1 MAMYALAVTP
11 LIRKLRSH
19 EPIVKQIWF
28 ADDSS
33 GGGKIISLRRWWQCL
48 LSVGPQM
55 GYFPN
60 SSKTHLV
67 VKSEFE
73 EEAIKVFEGTG
84 IKVTSEGHEM
94 LGSAIGSRDF
104 VKTFTAEKI
113 DVFVNEIEDLAKIA
127 EHYPQSAYAAF
138 SHCIMGKWRYL
149 MRTVEDIDSLFEPL
163 EDSINQVF
171 IPALTGRSQ
180 CNADER
186 SFISLPIRYGGLNI
200 INPITNASHEYQSSQ
215 KISMPLKDMIVEQ
228 RESFS
233 KPQLQSI
240 KASLRQEKKQRME
253 DMSQQ
258 VREQLPPA
266 KQRMM
271 DLLCEKG
278 SSSWLSALPLQD
290 QGFNL
295 NKGEFRDA
303 LSLRYGW
310 QLKNTPHYCRCGKS
324 FSTDHAMTCPLGG
337 LPIARHNEIRDVT
350 AQWLNE
356 VCSDVVKEPPLQQL
370 SGEVILPRTAN
381 CQDDARLD
389 IRAKGFWNRQQDA
402 FFDVRVFHPNA
413 PSYRNTSIPSLY
425 RQHEMAKK
433 REYGDRI
440 REVEYAV
447 FTPLVFSTTG
457 GMGKETAVA
466 YKHLAELLAE
476 KRKSEYGITLAWM
489 RCILSF
495 ALIRSAVTAVRG
507 SRTSVRRDIDTTDIE
522 LACKE
527 SGLQI

>member
-1 MAMYALAVTP
+1 MQNCLVLVPRGCPRFHAVS
-11 LIRKLRSH
+11 I
-19 EPIVKQIWF
+19 
-28 ADDSS
+28 
-33 GGGKIISLRRWWQCL
+33 
-48 LSVGPQM
+48 
-55 GYFPN
+55 
-60 SSKTHLV
+60 
-67 VKSEFE
+67 
-73 EEAIKVFEGTG
+73 
-84 IKVTSEGHEM
+84 TSY
-94 LGSAIGSRDF
+94 
-104 VKTFTAEKI
+104 
-113 DVFVNEIEDLAKIA
+113 
-127 EHYPQSAYAAF
+127 HY
-138 SHCIMGKWRYL
+138 I
-149 MRTVEDIDSLFEPL
+149 EDIDSLFEPL

-258 VREQLPPA
+258 VRERLPPA
-266 KQRMM
+266 KQRLM

-290 QGFNL
+290 QGFDL

-324 FSTDHAMTCPLGG
+324 FSTDHDMTCPFGG

-413 PSYRNTSIPSLY
+413 HSYRNTSIPSLY

-457 GMGKETAVA
+457 GMGK
-466 YKHLAELLAE
+466 
-476 KRKSEYGITLAWM
+476 RPTLHINIW
-489 RCILSF
+489 
-495 ALIRSAVTAVRG
+495 RSCWQ
-507 SRTSVRRDIDTTDIE
+507 RRERVSMVSLWPGCDVYYR
-522 LACKE
+522 LP
-527 SGLQI
+527 